1 MKTILTMINEFL
13 EMIFP
18 WNNNANSR
26 DHAKS
31 RLKLIIAHD
40 RACINPEIMAAMR
53 EEILDVVARYVEVDR
68 DEMEFSLCNDERM
81 TSLTANLPIR
91 QIKRL
96 AKIKEQII
104 ENSSFDLQKL
114 ELEIVEVEESVGA
127 EEVAKVEQGTD
138 SSNSK

>member
-1 MKTILTMINEFL
+1 MQTILNMIHGFV
-13 EMIFP
+13 EMLFP

-26 DHAKS
+26 NRAKS

-40 RACINPEIMAAMR
+40 RACINPDMMTAMR

-68 DEMEFSLCNDERM
+68 EEMEFTLSNDQRM

-96 AKIKEQII
+96 GELKNQ
-104 ENSSFDLQKL
+104 LQKDDSIEL
-114 ELEIVEVEESVGA
+114 QELEVVEIDPGGKGKNEE
-127 EEVAKVEQGTD
+127 
-138 SSNSK
+138 

>member
-1 MKTILTMINEFL
+1 MPTVLNTIQGFL

-26 DHAKS
+26 THAKS

-40 RACINPEIMAAMR
+40 RASINSDMLKAMR

-68 DEMEFSLCNDERM
+68 DEMEFSLSNDQRM

-91 QIKRL
+91 QVKRVGEL
-96 AKIKEQII
+96 QKQIKE
-104 ENSSFDLQKL
+104 NTSLDLQKL
-114 ELEIVEVEESVGA
+114 EVVEIN
-127 EEVAKVEQGTD
+127 QGSETKATD
-138 SSNSK
+138 SK